1 MKKSQREKRER
12 ARKERRQQEAEERAA
27 AAAVSEDGN
36 DDNAGVEDGDV
47 DVDVDVDIGEDR
59 LPDSVLR
66 ALASRDELR
75 GHAAGEDGDEDEG
88 EDGAEDHRALQRR
101 IVSQQLRALSTKSS
115 NKRKFGKGRAVG
127 SGIVVKSLKGELGS
141 ARASGAA
148 ASRAFLQSRLGR
160 HAREV
165 DPKRGSGGGSI
176 RMRGL

>member
-27 AAAVSEDGN
+27 AAAAVSEDGN
-36 DDNAGVEDGDV
+36 DAGVDDGDV
-47 DVDVDVDIGEDR
+47 DVDGDIGEDR

-66 ALASRDELR
+66 ALASRGELR
-75 GHAAGEDGDEDEG
+75 GHAAGEDGDGDEG

-176 RMRGL
+176 RMRGNL

>member
-27 AAAVSEDGN
+27 AAAVSED
-36 DDNAGVEDGDV
+36 DDDAGVDDGDV

-75 GHAAGEDGDEDEG
+75 GHAAGEDGDGDEG

-176 RMRGL
+176 RMRRL

>member
-1 MKKSQREKRER
+1 MKKSQREQRER
-12 ARKERRQQEAEERAA
+12 ARKEQRQQEAEERAA

-36 DDNAGVEDGDV
+36 DADAGVDD
-47 DVDVDVDIGEDR
+47 DDYDVDIGEDR

-75 GHAAGEDGDEDEG
+75 GHAAGED

-115 NKRKFGKGRAVG
+115 NKRKFVKGRAVG
-127 SGIVVKSLKGELGS
+127 SGIVVKSLKGEIGS

-148 ASRAFLQSRLGR
+148 ASRSFLQSRMGR

-165 DPKRGSGGGSI
+165 DPKRGSGGGLI
-176 RMRGL
+176 PRMRRLN

>member
-27 AAAVSEDGN
+27 AAAVSED
-36 DDNAGVEDGDV
+36 DDNAGVDDGDV
-47 DVDVDVDIGEDR
+47 DVGVDIGEGR

-101 IVSQQLRALSTKSS
+101 VVSQRLRAVSTKSS
-115 NKRKFGKGRAVG
+115 SKRKFGKGRAVG

-176 RMRGL
+176 RMRSL